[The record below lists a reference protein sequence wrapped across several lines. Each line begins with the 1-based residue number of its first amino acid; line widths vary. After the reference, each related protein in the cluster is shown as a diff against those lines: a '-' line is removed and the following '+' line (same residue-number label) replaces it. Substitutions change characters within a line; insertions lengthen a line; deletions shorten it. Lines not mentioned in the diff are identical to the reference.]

1 MPDIPIA
8 TPVPRTPQ
16 KPNVNMDPSQW
27 LNFSL
32 PPRRQQGPT
41 IPRRSKRGEG
51 WKGGVLSRERYVQAN
66 FRFVLK
72 PTEVLSYGAHFAD
85 PDISL
90 HWPHILQVLVPT
102 FSAFSVAQGHV
113 SSDPAGREVERQ
125 GRMCPICLS
134 KPVAPRMTKCGH
146 IFCFPCIL
154 HFIRLSEIPKFA
166 KCPICG
172 DTIQEGMLKS
182 VRYLVPGAM
191 LRSAMGEELESSPL
205 LSPVISNS
213 QHPVP
218 ETHLDAVTVSRTQ
231 NVMVEFG
238 SNASELPVGAD
249 VSSSIEPPQEGTV
262 GDMNPSEQHLP
273 SCTDDLHVANSPR
286 GNLIHMRLIQ
296 RPQMTTMALPSSLTW
311 PSESL
316 PPLTAPWYFLPDVL
330 AYSRFMLASP
340 EYMLGELQRE
350 LDELQAEWDLLR
362 GDELGRDFVRVAREK
377 VQRQVMKV
385 HGELK
390 TNSVEKDEQRCRE
403 MWNEVVAV
411 PSPRR
416 PVNPSNFQFFNN
428 HPEVSKLGDSSG
440 SNHQDN
446 EKGLSKVD
454 SEVIP
459 PNRPVQPN
467 PMPHLAA
474 QMQVGGGK
482 KNRRR
487 NPPIN
492 PISQAPSYH
501 FYQSSLGAN
510 VFLHPLDI
518 RILLAHY
525 KSYSLFP
532 PRISFSSSGFDSETM
547 TEELRRR
554 AKYLGH
560 LPLGSEVVFVEADL
574 EPLVGKETLGM
585 FEQPLKARYTKRKE
599 RTKKEDRARSK
610 WEKAEREKIPGG
622 LGLTKEERDLEVVL
636 QRSKRDILDISQLSI
651 HQYSNSS
658 SPINPTIDLET
669 DDREINQFVYP
680 QPGRS
685 NPISTPGQP
694 TTTTPSE
701 LNHTTQMGSW
711 GSRPTFATTLHSAP
725 QRPREVSVARS
736 RRGNESA
743 DEDVDQAWA
752 AFERMGL
759 ENGNGQGEER
769 QGRRK
774 GKKGTKKVLLFGG
787 GARGA

>member
-1 MPDIPIA
+1 
-8 TPVPRTPQ
+8 
-16 KPNVNMDPSQW
+16 NVNMDPSQW

-72 PTEVLSYGAHFAD
+72 PTEVLSYGAHSAD

-113 SSDPAGREVERQ
+113 PIERQ

-182 VRYLVPGAM
+182 VRYLEP
-191 LRSAMGEELESSPL
+191 
-205 LSPVISNS
+205 
-213 QHPVP
+213 
-218 ETHLDAVTVSRTQ
+218 
-231 NVMVEFG
+231 
-238 SNASELPVGAD
+238 
-249 VSSSIEPPQEGTV
+249 EPPQEGTV
-262 GDMNPSEQHLP
+262 GDMKPSEQHLP

-286 GNLIHMRLIQ
+286 GNLIHMRLVQ

-340 EYMLGELQRE
+340 EYMLAELQRE

-390 TNSVEKDEQRCRE
+390 TSSVEKDERRCRE

-610 WEKAEREKIPGG
+610 WEKAEREK
-622 LGLTKEERDLEVVL
+622 
-636 QRSKRDILDISQLSI
+636 
-651 HQYSNSS
+651 
-658 SPINPTIDLET
+658 
-669 DDREINQFVYP
+669 
-680 QPGRS
+680 
-685 NPISTPGQP
+685 
-694 TTTTPSE
+694 
-701 LNHTTQMGSW
+701 
-711 GSRPTFATTLHSAP
+711 
-725 QRPREVSVARS
+725 
-736 RRGNESA
+736 
-743 DEDVDQAWA
+743 
-752 AFERMGL
+752 
-759 ENGNGQGEER
+759 
-769 QGRRK
+769 
-774 GKKGTKKVLLFGG
+774 
-787 GARGA
+787 